1 MKKTNG
7 PKFLQYYIPIIEALR
22 KLGGSATL
30 SETVDKVVEDLNISE
45 NEQKEVLKSGEQ
57 RVKNQIAWA
66 RLYLVKNG
74 YIDSSKR
81 GIWSLTKKGLDTD
94 VNKIDVLN
102 EFKNIQSS
110 FSNNKDKNKLLS
122 KEDNNLIDEE
132 ENYTDYKVE
141 LLKIL
146 KSISPNGF
154 ERISQRLLREAGFEK
169 VVVTGKTND
178 GGIDGVGILEINP
191 FVSFKVLFQCK
202 RYQGSITSPQIR
214 DFRGAMQGR
223 AEKGLFLTTGSFT
236 SEAKKEATREGVPP
250 IELVDG
256 EKLITMFEKLELGLK
271 PKKIFDIDI
280 DFFNEFK

>member
-1 MKKTNG
+1 VKKTNG

-122 KEDNNLIDEE
+122 KEDNNLIDKE

-223 AEKGLFLTTGSFT
+223 TEKGLFLTTGSFT
-236 SEAKKEATREGVPP
+236 SEATREGVPP

-280 DFFNEFK
+280 DFFNKFK

>member
-236 SEAKKEATREGVPP
+236 SEATREGVPP

>member
-1 MKKTNG
+1 VKKTNG

>member
-1 MKKTNG
+1 VKKTNG

-146 KSISPNGF
+146 KSISPNGT

-191 FVSFKVLFQCK
+191 FVSFNVLFQCK

-223 AEKGLFLTTGSFT
+223 AEKVLFLTTGSFT
-236 SEAKKEATREGVPP
+236 SEATREGVPP

>member
-122 KEDNNLIDEE
+122 KEDNNLIDKE

-223 AEKGLFLTTGSFT
+223 TEKGLFLTTGSFT
-236 SEAKKEATREGVPP
+236 SEATREGVPP

-280 DFFNEFK
+280 DFFNKFK